1 MPSTIVKDRMKW
13 DARSRVIISLVISV
27 LLTAADFTMLGP
39 PEGPSSRIERFWE
52 AVNSPVEWF
61 ADFLGFVSGPP
72 HTGEQILIAVAWL
85 LLAVI
90 YDAALLW
97 IVLSLPTWWRNRA

>member
-13 DARSRVIISLVISV
+13 DARSRGLISLVFSV
-27 LLTAADFTMLGP
+27 LATAVDFAAA
-39 PEGPSSRIERFWE
+39 GPSAGSLSGIERLWE

-61 ADFLGFVSGPP
+61 ADFLGFVGGPP
-72 HTGEQILIAVAWL
+72 HTGRQILILFAWL
-85 LLAVI
+85 LVAVI

-97 IVLSLPTWWRNRA
+97 IVLSLPTWWRNRT